1 MHLTIKYCIVSETF
15 PGGSMMIRVQHKL
28 GCHSASLL
36 SAVLLLVFLTACG
49 GNSRP
54 PGFTLTLVHL
64 NDTHSHLEPEEVNLT
79 IGGVA
84 TTAQLG
90 GFARLKTAIDLMR
103 AEDPNLLLLH
113 GGDAVQGT
121 LYFTLFN
128 GTVEYDF
135 LNLLGVDAMTFGNH
149 EFDRG
154 TAPIPGW
161 INRCRF
167 PWLSANIDFSAEP
180 AIEPL
185 VTPYLVKEIQ
195 GEKVAIIGVTTEST
209 PLTTLDVG
217 KAVFKDAIESTRQQ
231 VAVLTAQGIN
241 KIILLSHLG
250 YAQDKILA
258 AQLSGIDIIVG
269 GHSHSLLGNEPDLAT
284 LGLAPAGPYP
294 TEQLAPDGKRVLVLQ
309 AWQWGDLLGKLRVSF
324 TPDGEVLSYRSRT
337 IIPLG
342 DSFTRNGELVP
353 PNSEPYREIIS
364 TLNQSGTAR
373 IIAEDPIVLAR
384 LAPYAKQVEDFG
396 SVVVATAADDI
407 VRGLNS
413 GPGPLATDSM
423 LTALPKAQ
431 LALLNYGGVRR
442 DLEKGDISV
451 GDVLETMPFGNTL
464 VLVDLTGEELK
475 QALEEG
481 IGFLLGRYPD
491 RQPPAMPYVA
501 GIRFSVQP
509 TAAEGSRV
517 RELKV
522 KDSKGNYQPLESGTT
537 YRTVVNAFVAGG
549 GDGFTAIKNAAG
561 FRSDT
566 GIIDSDV
573 FREYL
578 KGLGT
583 VYNPTEQRISILTVS
598 GLVFQDI
605 PVPADG
611 YWAGTATRSWWPLS
625 A

>member
-1 MHLTIKYCIVSETF
+1 
-15 PGGSMMIRVQHKL
+15 MMIRAHYKL
-28 GCHSASLL
+28 GRKSASLL
-36 SAVLLLVFLTACG
+36 SAVLLLVLLSACG

-54 PGFTLTLVHL
+54 AIFSLTLVHL
-64 NDTHSHLEPEEVNLT
+64 NDTHSHLEPEEVKLA
-79 IGGVA
+79 IGGV
-84 TTAQLG
+84 TTGAQLG
-90 GFARLKTAIDLMR
+90 GFARIKTALDLMR
-103 AEDPNLLLLH
+103 AEDPNLLVLH

-154 TAPIPGW
+154 TASIPGW
-161 INRCRF
+161 INRSKF

-185 VTPYLVKEIQ
+185 VTPYLVKERQ

-209 PLTTLDVG
+209 PLTTLDAG
-217 KAVFKDAIESTRQQ
+217 KAVFKDAVESTRQQ
-231 VAVLTAQGIN
+231 VAALAAQGIN

-250 YAQDKILA
+250 YAQDKALA

-284 LGLAPAGPYP
+284 LGLAPSGPYP
-294 TEQLAPDGKRVLVLQ
+294 TELLAPDGKRVLVLQ
-309 AWQWGDLLGKLRVSF
+309 AWQWGDLLGNLGVTFSA
-324 TPDGEVLSYRSRT
+324 DGEVLSYRSRT
-337 IIPLG
+337 VIPLG

-353 PNSEPYREIIS
+353 PDSEPYREIIS
-364 TLNQSGTAR
+364 SLNQSGSGR
-373 IIAEDPIVLAR
+373 IIAEDPAVLAL

-396 SVVVATAADDI
+396 SVLVATAADDI

-413 GPGPLATDSM
+413 GPGPLAADSM
-423 LTALPKAQ
+423 LNALPKAQ
-431 LALLNYGGVRR
+431 VALLNYGGMRQ
-442 DLEKGDISV
+442 DLEAGAISV
-451 GDVLETMPFGNTL
+451 GDVLKTMPFGNTL
-464 VLVDLTGEELK
+464 VLADLNGTELK

-501 GIRFSVQP
+501 GIRFNVRP
-509 TAAEGSRV
+509 TAAEGLRV
-517 RELKV
+517 SGVEV
-522 KDSKGNYQPLESGTT
+522 KDSEGNYQPLESDAT
-537 YRTVVNAFVAGG
+537 YRTVVNTFVAGG

-566 GIIDSDV
+566 GIIDSDA
-573 FREYL
+573 FRDYL

-583 VYNPTEQRISILTVS
+583 VYNPTEQRITIFTAT
-598 GLVFQDI
+598 GLIFRDA

-611 YWAGTATRSWWPLS
+611 YWAGPATTNLRRLS
-625 A
+625 HKQW